1 MTMTLNEKRHQ
12 LIRLI
17 HVAKRELKL
26 TDDAYR
32 AALAGAANGKESSA
46 DMNLKELESVMT
58 SLKNAG
64 FKHQLKRK
72 QKRLSPAADTRV
84 KADEISKIRAV
95 WITMFK
101 QRLLRDGSESA
112 LNSYV
117 KRMTVQLNNGVGVDE
132 VAWLNCYLAVKVLES
147 LKNWHRRLMID
158 AIKAAGRSIPFD
170 PIKRRAGGYEQ
181 ICAAYDAMLDEL
193 SRTH

>member
-1 MTMTLNEKRHQ
+1 MTMTLNEKRQQ

-32 AALAGAANGKESSA
+32 AALAGATNGKASSA

-58 SLKNAG
+58 ALKNAG
-64 FKHQLKRK
+64 FKHQLKRN
-72 QKRLSPAADTRV
+72 QKRLSPKGDIRV
-84 KADEISKIRAV
+84 KTDEISRIRAV

-101 QRLLRDGSESA
+101 QKLLRDGSESA

-117 KRMTVQLNNGVGVDE
+117 KRMTIQLNNGAGVDD
-132 VAWLNCYLAVKVLES
+132 VAWLNSYLAVKVLES

-158 AIKAAGRSIPFD
+158 AIKSAGRAIPFD

-181 ICAAYDAMLDEL
+181 ICAAYDVMIEDLA
-193 SRTH
+193 RTH